1 MTTRN
6 DIERVLWKACD
17 SFRGKIDSSRYK
29 DYILSM
35 LFVKYLSD
43 VTLERRAL
51 YMEQYDGDERRVE
64 RAMSR
69 ERFSLDRESTFDYL
83 YENRTDTEI
92 GQKINVA
99 LSHIED
105 HNSGKLR
112 NVFRAIDFNSQVDF
126 GDVREKNATLR
137 NLLEDFHDLDLRPG
151 QLGSA
156 DIIGDAYEYMIANFA
171 SDAGKKGGEFFTPS
185 QVSELVASLVKPQ
198 ENDRIYDPTCGS
210 GGLLLKAYKKVPSG
224 KVAVYGQEL
233 NAQTWALCT
242 MNMFLHGVD
251 DARIWQGDTLSN
263 PQNLEDD
270 KLMKFQVVVANPPF
284 SLDKWDS
291 GFLSKAG
298 PDEKG
303 KKPEKMTA
311 ALDEHHRFDWGVPPS
326 SKGDYA
332 FVLHML
338 NSLDAENGRMAVVL
352 PHGVLFRGASEGKIR
367 KQLIEMNLLDA
378 VIGLPANLFY
388 GTGIPAC
395 ILVFKKGR
403 TRDDV
408 LFIDASG
415 EGSPA
420 PVRKEKK
427 KAHRGLVW
435 VLVLVTGAAIAAGSL
450 LLLHTRQEKQAQL
463 AAAQQAQ
470 VQEQQNQY
478 EALMEQGTQL
488 CETDPEQALGCFE
501 QAQALYPEE
510 SAPYISY
517 AYALYCA
524 QDYERCI
531 SYIED
536 ELGLGKAYDIEA
548 QSQLSEILGAA
559 YFECDDYAAAAS
571 FFRLSTAGGDITV
584 NAQRDYAVSL
594 GRLGDIDAADEIL
607 SQMYAA
613 GASGDVTDY
622 VQAEIDYAKTAIA
635 RRWSGR
641 EAPRSETPRQRP
653 SRFWRTGSKPTA
665 CAMTRRSGRCW
676 RWPIS
681 RRTTPTP
688 PFRRATC
695 ARPGSASTA
704 CWSLA

>member
-6 DIERVLWKACD
+6 DIERTLWKACD

-43 VTLERRAL
+43 VTNEKRDR
-51 YMEQYDGDERRVE
+51 YMKQYNGDKIRVE

-69 ERFSLDRESTFDYL
+69 ERFIIDKESSFDFL
-83 YENRTDTEI
+83 YENRNDNEI

-99 LSHIED
+99 LSSIEE

-126 GDVREKNATLR
+126 GDVKEKNTTLR
-137 NLLEDFHDLDLRPG
+137 NLLEDFHDLDLSPG

-171 SDAGKKGGEFFTPS
+171 SDAGKKGGEYFTPS
-185 QVSELVASLVKPQ
+185 QVSELVARLVRPK

-251 DARIWQGDTLSN
+251 DARIWQGDTLYN
-263 PQNLEDD
+263 PQNIENDR
-270 KLMKFQVVVANPPF
+270 LMKFQVVVANPPF

-291 GFLSKAG
+291 GFLSNAG
-298 PDEKG
+298 LDAKG
-303 KKPEKMTA
+303 KKQEKMTA
-311 ALDEHHRFDWGVPPS
+311 AMDTWKRFEWGVPPS

-338 NSLDAENGRMAVVL
+338 HSLDAENGRMAVVL
-352 PHGVLFRGASEGKIR
+352 PHGVLFRGAAEGKIR
-367 KQLIEMNLLDA
+367 KQLVEMNLLDA

-415 EGSPA
+415 EGNYEKGKNQNILRDSDIA
-420 PVRKEKK
+420 RIVSTYEARKEKEDK
-427 KAHRGLVW
+427 YSYRASRDEIRENDYNLNIPRYVDTFEEEELVDIDE
-435 VLVLVTGAAIAAGSL
+435 VKRNIAGI
-450 LLLHTRQEKQAQL
+450 EKEL
-463 AAAQQAQ
+463 AK
-470 VQEQQNQY
+470 VQSQMSKY
-478 EALMEQGTQL
+478 MK
-488 CETDPEQALGCFE
+488 
-501 QAQALYPEE
+501 
-510 SAPYISY
+510 
-517 AYALYCA
+517 
-524 QDYERCI
+524 
-531 SYIED
+531 
-536 ELGLGKAYDIEA
+536 ELGL
-548 QSQLSEILGAA
+548 
-559 YFECDDYAAAAS
+559 
-571 FFRLSTAGGDITV
+571 
-584 NAQRDYAVSL
+584 
-594 GRLGDIDAADEIL
+594 
-607 SQMYAA
+607 
-613 GASGDVTDY
+613 
-622 VQAEIDYAKTAIA
+622 
-635 RRWSGR
+635 
-641 EAPRSETPRQRP
+641 
-653 SRFWRTGSKPTA
+653 
-665 CAMTRRSGRCW
+665 
-676 RWPIS
+676 
-681 RRTTPTP
+681 
-688 PFRRATC
+688 
-695 ARPGSASTA
+695 
-704 CWSLA
+704 